1 MAQYQYI
8 YIVLDWIP
16 HKLSLIFLKS
26 EVNEFGC
33 DFILWCNSCFPSDQE
48 KKFAENFSW
57 NKAFTILY
65 ISKFWDW
72 EIGAKPHFSIN
83 FNWNCQLDC
92 PQREGVL
99 ATLEKLCNIMNIHF
113 VCDYINREFLILI
126 FLHGHKDWNTVGGE
140 KIHKILIIYWK
151 IFSKF
156 IMELQTWICKLIW
169 CFLWLL
175 LHIILMNI

>member
-1 MAQYQYI
+1 MN
-8 YIVLDWIP
+8 LDATLDFDATVVFQVT
-16 HKLSLIFLKS
+16 KRKNLLRIFPETK
-26 EVNEFGC
+26 
-33 DFILWCNSCFPSDQE
+33 P
-48 KKFAENFSW
+48 
-57 NKAFTILY
+57 TILY

-126 FLHGHKDWNTVGGE
+126 FLHGHKDWNTVGGD
-140 KIHKILIIYWK
+140 KIHKILILKRK
-151 IFSKF
+151 ILSKF

-169 CFLWLL
+169 YFLWLL
-175 LHIILMNI
+175 LHIILRNT